1 MQSRTRLNKTRP
13 LKIFILSI
21 RNANNKLTISFTD
34 LSAHLAT
41 TRRGAIGLVE
51 RLQKAGVLLVTKTVN
66 QANTYSLHTT
76 EAAAKK
82 LSKLI

>member
-1 MQSRTRLNKTRP
+1 MEPRTRLNKTRP

-21 RNANNKLTISFTD
+21 RNSQNKLTISFTD
-34 LSAHLAT
+34 LAAHLAT
-41 TRRGAIGLVE
+41 TRRGAIALVE

-66 QANTYSLHTT
+66 QPNTYSLHTT

>member
-34 LSAHLAT
+34 LAAHLT
-41 TRRGAIGLVE
+41 TSRRGAIALVE
-51 RLQKAGVLLVTKTVN
+51 RLQKAGVLLVTKAVN
-66 QANTYSLHTT
+66 KPNTYSLHTT